1 MLVSVLIPF
10 REGDPVRRRNLDWIT
25 GRLKALHPEWEVI
38 IEYEPL
44 DQPSFQ
50 KARGLNLAFARS
62 TGDVVIQMDAEIF
75 ALPEHL
81 EESVRLAEQHGWCL
95 VRRIY
100 KLEPEMSQA
109 ICEGPVDAEPP
120 AEGSVETWR
129 KDGPGRWGWGYS
141 VAVRRDKWLPFDER
155 FVGWGHEDVAWSH
168 AMRTLVGEPA
178 WQEGAMYHLWHPT
191 TAQDESK
198 RTGSL
203 HANQRL
209 VRSYK
214 AALGRPALMK
224 QVMAA
229 GAALRRRE
237 TPGWQVAGP
246 LGQPAQ
252 VARRPGRAPGW
263 QAGAAQAQAQREQ
276 LARYLE
282 WVKAEG
288 GQEGPTHLATMLSDG
303 QQERLCW
310 LRAESAGTIM
320 ELGCNWG
327 YVLAYVRGHIG
338 VDWNQHSIELARILN
353 PSLEFRCEDVRELS
367 AGDRSVDTVI
377 LPDILEHLAWED
389 VPGVVRAAQRVARQ
403 RVLITLPAPDSRYA
417 TSPKHRWLA
426 TGDKVEALIAEC
438 GGRAGKAGDFVTILW
453 QRGGAYAQPQLPVTF
468 YADKPNYVDH
478 LAPIY
483 SAMNGHATFE
493 VSTPALQYYC
503 AEQGIEARVRR
514 PVRGRSPGVLVLATV
529 YSPGTMRA
537 FGLGKKLVLIN
548 HGSGQGWVGNPHS
561 SYAGGPRRGHFSLIL
576 EPGEEP
582 AERDRQACPKSRV
595 VAIGCPKLDRWAG
608 YEKPA
613 DITQQV
619 IAIGFHMPTM
629 VCPESRGA
637 FAHYKAG
644 LPAVVAW
651 CREQGHEVLGA
662 GHPTM
667 WDTLQP
673 FWEGLGVEPVPDWDD
688 VMERATLYVRDQCST
703 LYEFASLDKPVVVL
717 NAPWYRRDVE
727 HGLRFWTTADVGVQC
742 DSPEG
747 LIPAIE
753 AALADPP
760 EQQEKRRAA
769 VRRTYAYLDGRAT
782 ERAVEEILRL
792 GG

>member
-1 MLVSVLIPF
+1 MQVSVLIPF

-25 GRLKALHPEWEVI
+25 RRMEALHPEWEII

-44 DQPSFQ
+44 EEPAFQ
-50 KARGLNLAFARS
+50 KAAGLNRAFARS

-81 EESVRLAEQHGWCL
+81 EASVQMAEQHGWCL
-95 VRRIY
+95 LRSVY

-109 ICEGPVDAEPP
+109 ICEGPVDADPP
-120 AEGSVETWR
+120 AEEGVEALR
-129 KDGPGRWGWGYS
+129 KDGPVRWGWGYS

-155 FVGWGHEDVAWSH
+155 FVGWGHEDVAWTY

-178 WQEGAMYHLWHPT
+178 WLEGAMYHLWHPT
-191 TAQDESK
+191 TAQDDSK
-198 RTGSL
+198 RTGTL
-203 HANQRL
+203 HMNGRL
-209 VRSYK
+209 ARSYK

-224 QVMAA
+224 RVMAA
-229 GAALRRRE
+229 GAARRR
-237 TPGWQVAGP
+237 GGASD
-246 LGQPAQ
+246 
-252 VARRPGRAPGW
+252 W

-303 QQERLCW
+303 QQERLRW

-327 YVLAYVRGHIG
+327 FVLAYVRGHIG
-338 VDWNQHSIELARILN
+338 VDWNQHSIELARVLN

-417 TSPKHRWLA
+417 TTPKHQWLA
-426 TGDKVEALIAEC
+426 SPDKVEALTAEC
-438 GGRAGKAGDFVTILW
+438 GGRAGKAGDFVTVLW
-453 QRGGAYAQPQLPVTF
+453 RRDGAYVQPSIQLPITM
-468 YADKPNYVDH
+468 YANKVNYVDH

-483 SAMNGHATFE
+483 SALNGRATFE
-493 VSTPALQYYC
+493 VSSPALREYC
-503 AEQGIEARVRR
+503 RQKGIEARLHR
-514 PVRGRSPGVLVLATV
+514 PVSGISSGVLVLATV
-529 YSPGTMRA
+529 YPSGMMRA
-537 FGLGKKLVLIN
+537 FGLGKQLVLVN
-548 HGSGQGWVGNPHS
+548 HGSGQGWAGNPHS
-561 SYAGGPRRGHFSLIL
+561 SYAGGPRRGQFALIL
-576 EPGEEP
+576 EPGADP
-582 AERDRQACPKSRV
+582 AERDRRACPKSRV
-595 VAIGCPKLDRWAG
+595 VAIGCPKLDRWAD
-608 YEKPA
+608 YEKPT
-613 DITQQV
+613 DITRQV

-637 FAHYKAG
+637 FPHYKAV

-667 WDTLQP
+667 WGTLLP
-673 FWEGLGVEPVPDWDD
+673 YWESLGVEPVADWDD

-703 LYEFASLDKPVVVL
+703 IYEFAALDKPVVVL

-727 HGLRFWTTADVGVQC
+727 HGLRFWACADVGVQC
-742 DSPEG
+742 DGPEG
-747 LIPAIE
+747 LVPAIE

-769 VRRTYAYLDGRAT
+769 VRRVYAHLDGRAT
-782 ERAVEEILRL
+782 ERAVEEILKLQRL
-792 GG
+792 PAEGRA